1 MTSFKALRLQ
11 NEVYK
16 LQEELKLKQKQLED
30 ENKCSKLNISR
41 NEIVDI
47 FEGVVPK
54 YVAMKISSYHR
65 HPIDE
70 FIGEDKLKEKESKL
84 LVAVIGSYHYHD
96 HSTWHTLRHAA
107 YSFEYRRRRERNVFE
122 TNRNLS
128 ARLRIFYPFTRKALN
143 THTKIY
149 IFYIAEKKGI
159 KLSMSWK
166 KDKMIDE
173 FFKRS

>member
-1 MTSFKALRLQ
+1 MTSFNAVRFQ
-11 NEVYK
+11 NKVYK
-16 LQEELKLKQKQLED
+16 LQKQLEELKLKQED
-30 ENKCSKLNISR
+30 ENRFSKLIISR

-47 FEGVVPK
+47 FESVVPK

-70 FIGEDKLKEKESKL
+70 FIGEDKLKHKGHTLSVFLNCGVVFHYCFPWISPAHRSEYLDTK
-84 LVAVIGSYHYHD
+84 VAV
-96 HSTWHTLRHAA
+96 
-107 YSFEYRRRRERNVFE
+107 RRR
-122 TNRNLS
+122 TNYNLS
-128 ARLRIFYPFTRKALN
+128 TSSRLRIFYPYTRRALN
-143 THTKIY
+143 TGTKQHIY
-149 IFYIAEKKGI
+149 QIAQKHYI